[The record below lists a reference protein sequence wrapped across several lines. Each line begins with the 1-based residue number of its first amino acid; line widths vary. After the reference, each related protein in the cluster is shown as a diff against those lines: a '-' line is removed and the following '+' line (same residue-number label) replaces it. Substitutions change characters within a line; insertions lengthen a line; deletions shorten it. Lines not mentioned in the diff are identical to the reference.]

1 MCLTSEDKVY
11 IWLASF
17 HLDESKKHAL
27 LKKAGSPRALVKN
40 LAALLENE
48 PLDEDEK
55 QKMLL
60 SVQDNGEYFQ
70 SLLRSYEKDGI
81 CCVPLSHPSY
91 PTAFKTLSH
100 PPLCLYLKGEQSLL
114 NEQPFCIVGSRRT
127 AEQTMKLTARLAQKL
142 SEQMPIITGVADG
155 GDNAAAEGALKGS
168 KRVVLFCAGGFE
180 HLPKNN
186 HNLLKEVEKHGLILS
201 ACPLG
206 QPVYPFSYERR
217 NELLAALCRAVLI
230 VSAGEK
236 SGALITAKYAAAF
249 QKTVFALPY
258 PPSSSTGCG
267 CNALI
272 KNGAILTETE
282 QDIFSALGITPKKA
296 VAAPELSEKEQQ
308 AYEIIKAEGELPV
321 AALAQRLGVPA
332 YLLAGTLTALEVKG
346 LIAKTGGNKV
356 APVR

>member
-17 HLDESKKHAL
+17 HIDESKKHAL
-27 LKKAGSPRALVKN
+27 LKKAGSPRALANN
-40 LAALLENE
+40 LAATLEGE
-48 PLDEDEK
+48 PIDEDEK
-55 QKMLL
+55 KKMLS
-60 SVQDNGEYFQ
+60 SVRDNGEYFQ
-70 SLLRSYEKDGI
+70 SLLHSYEKDRI
-81 CCVPLSHPSY
+81 CCVPFSHPSY
-91 PTAFKTLSH
+91 PAAFKSLSN
-100 PPLCLYLKGEQSLL
+100 PPLCLYLKGNKSLL
-114 NEQPFCIVGSRRT
+114 DEQPFCIVGSRRT

-142 SEQMPIITGVADG
+142 SEQMPVITGVADG

-168 KRVVLFCAGGFE
+168 KRVILFCAGGLD
-180 HLPKNN
+180 HLPKSNF
-186 HNLLKEVEKHGLILS
+186 NLLKEVEKSGLILS
-201 ACPLG
+201 ACPMG

-249 QKTVFALPY
+249 EKTVFALPY

-282 QDIFSALGITPKKA
+282 QDIFDALGITPTKS
-296 VAAPELSEKEQQ
+296 VAAPALSEKERK

-321 AALAQRLGVPA
+321 TALAQKLGEPA